1 MRKDLPKEPASSEI
15 TPEHVYNN
23 RREWLKQAGFVAG
36 TAALVGSGLH
46 FLTDRGGKKGGT
58 VASAPPSTPNPT
70 TPASTTTPPATVP
83 STPETPVATTPVPPA
98 PPERPKY
105 DVDEPKTEWDDITSY
120 NNFYEFGT
128 DKSDPAANAH
138 SLKPNPWTI
147 EVDGEV
153 AQKRTVDM
161 DDIRKWFSVEDR
173 TYRFRCVEA
182 WSMVIPWQGF
192 QLSDLIRKLEPTDKA
207 KYIQFFTLLD
217 PIQMP
222 GQKQRSLAW
231 PYREGLR
238 MDEAMHPLTMMATG
252 LYGKPIPNQNGAP
265 IRLVAPW
272 KYGFKYI
279 KSIVKIRFTADE
291 PQTSWNM
298 AAPHEYGFYS
308 NVNPEVD
315 HPRWSQ
321 RSERR
326 IGEFRRR
333 ATLMFNGYAEQV
345 AGLYKGMDLSKYF

>member
-1 MRKDLPKEPASSEI
+1 MRKDLPQEPPSSEI
-15 TPEHVYNN
+15 TPEHVFNN

-46 FLTDRGGKKGGT
+46 FVTDRGGKKGS
-58 VASAPPSTPNPT
+58 VAANVPPT
-70 TPASTTTPPATVP
+70 TPGTPTTTPPGPATP
-83 STPETPVATTPVPPA
+83 STPTLTPTTEKPVVAT
-98 PPERPKY
+98 PPEPPKPKY
-105 DVDEPKTEWDDITSY
+105 DVDEPKTEFDDIASY
-120 NNFYEFGT
+120 NNYYEFGT
-128 DKSDPAANAH
+128 DKSEPAQNAH
-138 SLKPNPWTI
+138 TLKTSPWKI
-147 EVDGEV
+147 EVESETG
-153 AQKRTVDM
+153 AKRTIDM
-161 DDIRKWFSVEDR
+161 DDIRKWFPVEDR

-192 QLSDLIRKLEPTDKA
+192 QLSELIKKLEPTDKA
-207 KYIQFFTLLD
+207 KYIQFFTLAD
-217 PIQMP
+217 PKQMP
-222 GQKQRSLAW
+222 GLRIPALKW

-252 LYGKPIPNQNGAP
+252 IYGKPIPNQNGAP
-265 IRLVAPW
+265 IRLVVPW

-279 KSIVKIRFTADE
+279 KSIVKIRFTAEE

-333 ATLMFNGYAEQV
+333 ATLMFNGYADQV
-345 AGLYKGMDLSKYF
+345 AGLYKGMDLAKHF

>member
-1 MRKDLPKEPASSEI
+1 MPKDLPKEPASSEI

-46 FLTDRGGKKGGT
+46 FLTDRGVKKSGVSGT
-58 VASAPPSTPNPT
+58 VPPSTPG
-70 TPASTTTPPATVP
+70 PAKPVEPGTLTPPA
-83 STPETPVATTPVPPA
+83 TPVATTPVELA
-98 PPERPKY
+98 KPKY
-105 DVDEPKTEWDDITSY
+105 DVDEPKTGYDDITSY
-120 NNFYEFGT
+120 NNYYEFGT
-128 DKSDPAANAH
+128 DKSDPAEYAH
-138 SLKPNPWTI
+138 SLKPSPWSI
-147 EVDGEV
+147 EVESIAGE
-153 AQKRTVDM
+153 KRTIDM
-161 DDIRKWFSVEDR
+161 DDIRKWFPVEDR

-192 QLSDLIRKLEPTDKA
+192 QLSELIKKLDPPDSA
-207 KYIQFFTLLD
+207 KYIQFFTLAD
-217 PIQMP
+217 PKQMP
-222 GQKQRSLAW
+222 GLRVPALKW

-252 LYGKPIPNQNGAP
+252 IYGKPIANQNGAP
-265 IRLVAPW
+265 IRLVVPW

-279 KSIVKIRFTADE
+279 KSIVKIRFTKEE

-298 AAPHEYGFYS
+298 AAAHEYGFYS

-326 IGEFRRR
+326 FGEFSRRK
-333 ATLMFNGYAEQV
+333 TLMFNGYAEHV
-345 AGLYKGMDLSKYF
+345 AGLYKGMDLAKYF